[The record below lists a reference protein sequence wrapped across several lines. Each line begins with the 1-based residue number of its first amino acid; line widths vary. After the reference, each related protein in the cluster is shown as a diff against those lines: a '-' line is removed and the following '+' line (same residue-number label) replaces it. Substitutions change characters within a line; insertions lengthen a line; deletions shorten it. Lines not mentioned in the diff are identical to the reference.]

1 MNLLPARFTYS
12 LRFYLVCT
20 MLFFLNFKVAGQSP
34 LRAKQDTTPPKEVV
48 FIDNADLLRVVGA
61 DTKRVTQ
68 QLVGNV
74 ELSQDSIYMYCDS
87 ADLVNEVQLYAYDN
101 VIIQQGDSIAAFSD
115 RLDYNA
121 EDLIAHLEGNVILQ
135 NGTRQL
141 YTDKLTYDLATKLA
155 TYTTGGRLTDGATE
169 LRSTRGYYYA
179 DRDEIFFRDSVVVI
193 GEQFEMRADTL
204 RYDAKNET
212 VYFLGPTVIRT
223 DTAEIYCE
231 DGFYNVKTE
240 EALFRKNAQYRSGEQ
255 IAAAD
260 SIVYAG
266 LTQLYTLSGQAYVR
280 EGDKALARA
289 ERIIYNKRLETYEL
303 QGNALLVD
311 SLRTVRGEYV
321 RYDKTNNIYK
331 VSGGRPEVID
341 GAMILRAKG
350 LDFDEATGLG
360 FATGNVEWR
369 DTSANLTI
377 FAERAVYNQE
387 TGYLKASGGRNNR
400 PLLITILEGDSLFLT
415 ADTLFS
421 QQVTTSEVSP
431 LPSSVDTVTTV
442 DHITSPL
449 PGGEGPGKRFID
461 TSATTPAHITSPLPG
476 GEEPGE
482 RPITSP
488 LPAEETPAQKPTDT
502 TRIIQ
507 AYRDVRIYKSDMQ
520 ALCDSLAFN
529 TTDSILTLF
538 RDPMLWQDTSELTA
552 DTINVFIKN
561 DALDKVHLM
570 RKALVVTSPDSL
582 FFNQVKGKD
591 IYAYFDSSSLS
602 RTDVVGNAEAIY
614 YAQDEAGAYIG
625 VNKTACSEMSL
636 EFKNGGVHF
645 IRFLDMPSGRLDP
658 MKALNP
664 SSQPTLEGR
673 RADAKL
679 RPRSLADLFV
689 TRTPPSPP
697 ITDEEEEGGAATKAA
712 KQRPEGTVVYPFT
725 EKEE

>member
-20 MLFFLNFKVAGQSP
+20 MLFVLNFKVAAQSP

-121 EDLIAHLEGNVILQ
+121 EDLIAHLSGNVILQ

-280 EGDKALARA
+280 EADKALARA

-341 GAMILRAKG
+341 GAMILRAQD

-421 QQVTTSEVSP
+421 QQVTTSEVTP
-431 LPSSVDTVTTV
+431 PPSTTV
-442 DHITSPL
+442 DTL
-449 PGGEGPGKRFID
+449 Q
-461 TSATTPAHITSPLPG
+461 TTPDHTTSPLPG
-476 GEEPGE
+476 GEEPEE

-488 LPAEETPAQKPTDT
+488 LPTEETPAQKPTDT

-679 RPRSLADLFV
+679 RPRSLDDLFV
-689 TRTPPSPP
+689 IRVLPSPP
-697 ITDEEEEGGAATKAA
+697 VTDEEEGTTTPA
-712 KQRPEGTVVYPFT
+712 KQKGDGTVVYPST

>member
-1 MNLLPARFTYS
+1 
-12 LRFYLVCT
+12 
-20 MLFFLNFKVAGQSP
+20 MLFFLNFKVAAQSP

-48 FIDNADLLRVVGA
+48 FIDNADLLRVIGA

-341 GAMILRAKG
+341 GAMILRAQD